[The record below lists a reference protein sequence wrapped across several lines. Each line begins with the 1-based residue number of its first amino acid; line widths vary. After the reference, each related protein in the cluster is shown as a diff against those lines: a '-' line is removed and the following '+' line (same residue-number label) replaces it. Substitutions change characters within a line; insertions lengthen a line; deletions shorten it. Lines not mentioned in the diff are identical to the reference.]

1 MKGLNRD
8 LNPGPLAPKARII
21 PLDHWA
27 VVNRTE
33 LNIFIQTGSSTDTK
47 WKRFIWRYGTQYA
60 FIKNR
65 FEKSALLKSR
75 HALSAAIA
83 PRFHNWLFSDE
94 KQDSDDGNSNER
106 IIINVSGL
114 RFETQ
119 VGTLNKFQ
127 NSLLGDATRRKK
139 YYDMDFEIERRPI
152 EKDSFWVMNIYE
164 HAWVSDQYE
173 DEWCGYCNKIRSY
186 NSIFMDYHKLI

>member
-1 MKGLNRD
+1 MR
-8 LNPGPLAPKARII
+8 
-21 PLDHWA
+21 
-27 VVNRTE
+27 
-33 LNIFIQTGSSTDTK
+33 S
-47 WKRFIWRYGTQYA
+47 
-60 FIKNR
+60 
-65 FEKSALLKSR
+65 LLP
-75 HALSAAIA
+75 
-83 PRFHNWLFSDE
+83 PRFHYWLFSDE

-152 EKDSFWVMNIYE
+152 EKDSF
-164 HAWVSDQYE
+164 
-173 DEWCGYCNKIRSY
+173 
-186 NSIFMDYHKLI
+186 